1 MRSVDGLPAAEQDAN
16 VDDGWRPVLRALIEA
31 ILAFEHPAFP
41 AIGIDHVER
50 RLIACYPLAGAHGA
64 QLRAGFAAFDRAFA
78 AEVGAGARFANAP
91 LEARRAT
98 LRRWARSDEP
108 ERRRFYA
115 SVKRLVLIPAYSL
128 PELRRAIGCHA
139 EPEPGSESESE

>member
-1 MRSVDGLPAAEQDAN
+1 VSAAAMRCVDEIEVAQQDP
-16 VDDGWRPVLRALIEA
+16 DTGWRPVLRALIET

-41 AIGIDHVER
+41 AIGVDHVER

-64 QLRAGFAAFDRAFA
+64 ALRAGFAAFDRAFA
-78 AEVGAGARFANAP
+78 AETGRGGFANAP
-91 LEARRAT
+91 LEARRAA
-98 LRRWARSDEP
+98 LQRWARSDVP

-128 PELRRAIGCHA
+128 PELRRAIGCQE
-139 EPEPGSESESE
+139 EPEEP